1 MAKLKLPRFRP
12 AGDAAADRLRP
23 PRLVLGRRQFLRA
36 LGLLLGAAAVPLGRV
51 ERVWAAV
58 RGRFFTRHE
67 RATLAALCDE
77 VLPPEGRA
85 PGGARL
91 GAPAY
96 IEGFLTAFDHRVP
109 RIFAG
114 GPFSGRNPFPDDRDG
129 TASRRRP
136 KNAFKRFIPLT
147 RVQEIRW
154 RAELFG
160 SAQVAGAD
168 FNDGPLAPLVG
179 LREVYRAGLR
189 EVDRI
194 CRERTGTPFVRVP
207 RAERASL
214 MTVLDRSFPRDPR
227 RGATFMDLVIQHTIE
242 GCFAPPEYGGNRR
255 TRGWQLLG
263 LEGDNQPLG
272 FSLFS
277 RATGAYNER
286 PDHPMSTADPGDGGA
301 PLSPQATAIQAG
313 IARFSAPGE
322 GEPC

>member
-12 AGDAAADRLRP
+12 SGDAVA
-23 PRLVLGRRQFLRA
+23 PRLLLGRRQFLRA
-36 LGLLLGAAAVPLGRV
+36 LGLLLGAAAVPIGRV
-51 ERVWAAV
+51 ERAWAAA

-77 VLPPEGRA
+77 VLPPEGRE

-114 GPFSGRNPFPDDRDG
+114 GPFSGRNPFPDDTDG
-129 TASRRRP
+129 TPSRRRP

-147 RVQEIRW
+147 RVQGIRW

-160 SAQVAGAD
+160 SAEVAGAD
-168 FNDGPLAPLVG
+168 FNDGPLGPLIG
-179 LREVYRAGLR
+179 LRDVYRDGLR

-194 CRERTGTPFVRVP
+194 CRERAGTPFVRVP
-207 RAERASL
+207 RPERASV
-214 MTVLDRSFPRDPR
+214 MAVLDRSFPRDPR
-227 RGATFMDLVIQHTIE
+227 RGTTFMDVVIQHTIE
-242 GCFAPPEYGGNRR
+242 GCFAAPEYGGNRR
-255 TRGWQLLG
+255 TRGWQLLR

-277 RATGAYNER
+277 RATESYNER
-286 PDHPMSTADPGDGGA
+286 PDHPMSRADAGDTGA
-301 PLSPQATAIQAG
+301 PLSAPAAAIEAG